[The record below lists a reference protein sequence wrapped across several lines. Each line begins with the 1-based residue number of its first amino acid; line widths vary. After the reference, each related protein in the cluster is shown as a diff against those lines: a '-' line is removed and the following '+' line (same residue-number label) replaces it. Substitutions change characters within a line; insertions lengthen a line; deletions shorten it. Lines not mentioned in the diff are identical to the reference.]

1 MLAETPRSFFLGAR
15 PDNAARAME
24 RPNHGGHSRSASLH
38 EAERRDSVKGAVEF
52 LADKIHQL
60 RLLADF
66 LRDEPVK
73 LQTAFVDEI
82 VPHTEKDR
90 RCAS

>member
-1 MLAETPRSFFLGAR
+1 MAQALTSSESCVIRSKTSFSGR
-15 PDNAARAME
+15 QE
-24 RPNHGGHSRSASLH
+24 RMVCHSRSAIL
-38 EAERRDSVKGAVEF
+38 ARIRKTGLAQGAVEF

-82 VPHTEKDR
+82 VLHTEKD
-90 RCAS
+90 

>member
-1 MLAETPRSFFLGAR
+1 MVC
-15 PDNAARAME
+15 
-24 RPNHGGHSRSASLH
+24 HSRSASLH
-38 EAERRDSVKGAVEF
+38 ESERRDSLKDRLVSVAG
-52 LADKIHQL
+52 KIYQL

-90 RCAS
+90 RMHLLKQSPRVAR